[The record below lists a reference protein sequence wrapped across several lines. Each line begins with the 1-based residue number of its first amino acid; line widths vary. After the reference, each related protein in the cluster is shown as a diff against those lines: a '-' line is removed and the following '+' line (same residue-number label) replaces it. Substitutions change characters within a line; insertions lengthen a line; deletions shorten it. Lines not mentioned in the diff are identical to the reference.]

1 MNALGSAALLAAL
14 LTCIYSA
21 VAAVIGARTG
31 DRRWVDS
38 ARRAYYALFGL
49 LLVCVI
55 SLEYLFLD
63 FDFSTVLLANNSSTT
78 TPTLYK
84 ITAMWGSQAGSLML
98 WAFVLSIAGSAVL
111 YATRNSH
118 REVAPWANAVMAG
131 IATFFVGMMV
141 AGSIF
146 P

>member
-1 MNALGSAALLAAL
+1 MNALGAAALVAAL
-14 LTCIYSA
+14 LTAIYSA
-21 VAAVIGARTG
+21 VAAVIGARSG

-55 SLEYLFLD
+55 SLEYAFLSS
-63 FDFSTVLLANNSSTT
+63 DFSNALVANNSSTT

-84 ITAMWGSQAGSLML
+84 ITALWGSQAGSLML

-111 YATRNSH
+111 YITRNSQN
-118 REVAPWANAVMAG
+118 RIVVTTALD
-131 IATFFVGMMV
+131 TRR
-141 AGSIF
+141 
-146 P
+146 